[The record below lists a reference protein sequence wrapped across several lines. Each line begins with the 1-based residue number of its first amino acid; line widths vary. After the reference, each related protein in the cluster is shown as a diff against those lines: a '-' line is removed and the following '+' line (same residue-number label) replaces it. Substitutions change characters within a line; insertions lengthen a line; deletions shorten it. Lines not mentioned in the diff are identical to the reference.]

1 MAVVTFMSDFGV
13 KDHYT
18 AAVKAALLKVAPQ
31 VPVIDITHYID
42 AFDVGHAGYVL
53 GNVFRDFPEG
63 TVHLCAIDS
72 TAKEISLPVAIA
84 LEGHFFVGMDCGL
97 FDLIS
102 TERPTA
108 QVLLQEP
115 PTDTFVAKTILA
127 PVAANLASGASIHDM
142 GRPIS
147 ELKRL
152 LGRQLK
158 VTKREITGN
167 IVRVDHFGNLITNI
181 HRKDFDTITRINGN
195 APFTVEFGREQTNSF
210 QQTYGDV
217 DSGECYVF
225 FNSNGF
231 LQIGLNKGRATEL
244 LGLKQDA
251 PISILFK
258 I

>member
-18 AAVKAALLKVAPQ
+18 AAVKAALLKAAPHI
-31 VPVIDITHYID
+31 PVIDITHYID
-42 AFDVGHAGYVL
+42 AFDIGHAGYVL
-53 GNVFRDFPEG
+53 GNVFRDFPAG

-72 TAKEISLPVAIA
+72 TAKELSLPVAVE
-84 LEGHFFVGMDCGL
+84 LEDHFFVGMDCGL
-97 FDLIS
+97 FSLIS
-102 TERPTA
+102 TQQPVN
-108 QVLLQEP
+108 QVVLQSP
-115 PTDTFVAKTILA
+115 PTDSFVAKTILA
-127 PVAANLASGASIHDM
+127 PAAAQLAGGANIYELGPPAD
-142 GRPIS
+142 

-158 VTKREITGN
+158 VTKREIAGN
-167 IVRVDHFGNLITNI
+167 VVRVDHYGNLITNI

-195 APFTVEFGREQTNSF
+195 APFVVEFGREQASSF

-244 LGLKQDA
+244 LGMKLDA
-251 PISILFK
+251 PVSILFK